1 MPDFSP
7 LHCTPLHRFN
17 LSEGTSAAGTEQVT
31 NVATKHMGRY
41 YLRYAAHSSFFLS
54 FFSIVDVDCPRTI
67 YMHTV
72 YDRALTRNY
81 PQLNFNLVVD

>member
-41 YLRYAAHSSFFLS
+41 YLRYAAHSFFFDRRCRLS
-54 FFSIVDVDCPRTI
+54 TNHLYAYGVRSSINWELPPT
-67 YMHTV
+67 T
-72 YDRALTRNY
+72 L
-81 PQLNFNLVVD
+81 